1 MLNGFGASN
10 LVALV
15 LNNNPEERKEAVEFM
30 GRMPYTFV
38 NVQSDVKFEL
48 SFFKSCGVGEM
59 DTALLDRDGRAVYG
73 RYPNSVAAEQRFA
86 HALKML
92 LTHEAAQPSPA
103 GVAR

>member
-1 MLNGFGASN
+1 VLNLFGAFG

-15 LNNNPEERKEAVEFM
+15 LNNNPEERKEAIEFM

-38 NVQSDVKFEL
+38 NVQSDVKFEMAL
-48 SFFKSCGVGEM
+48 QKTCDVGGM
-59 DTALLDRDGRAVYG
+59 DTILLDREGRAVYG

-103 GVAR
+103 GAAR